1 MDIIALLQQALDASN
16 KLRDLAKKVGDADFK
31 MIVADL
37 HSALGDAKL
46 ESGELKLKLAAA
58 QEQIVGLQ
66 AQLKQRTEGKPTYT
80 DEGVYSFEDEPGRF
94 CTSCWD
100 VGERRVRL
108 SDVPYDFHFAGKWKC
123 PKCNARYGAEG

>member
-1 MDIIALLQQALDASN
+1 MDIIALLQQAMDASN

-46 ESGELKLKLAAA
+46 ESGELKIKLAAA
-58 QEQIVGLQ
+58 QEQIVILQ
-66 AQLKQRTEGKPTYT
+66 AQVKQKTVGQPTYT
-80 DEGVYSFEDEPGRF
+80 NEGVYSFKGETGRF

-108 SDVPYDFHFAGKWKC
+108 ANVPSDFHFAGKWTC
-123 PKCNARYGAEG
+123 PKCKAYYGAED